1 MRLSKR
7 GHSKDY
13 GTHKLVDVNKH
24 ENALYISL
32 YSLQWDNENKSVS
45 FQVPGS
51 DGPNQYLYT
60 VELTTEE
67 LRLLFQKPLDSQGT
81 TDSEKELWTTFFKLW
96 EKTITKKAKK

>member
-7 GHSKDY
+7 GYSKDY
-13 GTHKLVDVNKH
+13 GTHKLVDVH
-24 ENALYISL
+24 YTSF
-32 YSLQWDNENKSVS
+32 YSLRWDNENKSVS

-67 LRLLFQKPLDSQGT
+67 LRLLFQKPIDSQGT
-81 TDSEKELWTTFFKLW
+81 TGSEKELWTTFFKLW